1 MIKILQV
8 KKVDATKGSIINSL
22 LIYTI
27 PLILST
33 LMQDMF
39 NTIDMIVLARMADS
53 AAYASVGSTSSIT
66 SLIVNTF
73 FGLSV
78 GVKIMLSRYYGAG
91 NEIGAKKTVST
102 AVISSFVLGII
113 IAVVGIIFA
122 PVFVSLTNTPAECV
136 QGATLYIRLYVGV
149 APAIMVYNFGSA
161 ILRSLGDS
169 QRPLYYIIFCGLL
182 NVVLNVILC
191 FVLEQ
196 KVAAVAIATA
206 ASHILGAI
214 LVLIRLTKLEGIGR
228 IEFWKLEW
236 DTTTFGKIL
245 RYGFP
250 VALANSLFP
259 IANLQ
264 IQTAVNSFGVSA
276 MAGSA
281 AATTIEKVPSAFA
294 SGFGAS
300 TVAFLGQNIGAQ
312 KPDRV
317 RKSFFSCF
325 TIGTL
330 ATGFVGVL
338 LYLSA
343 DFWLSI
349 IQPDDM
355 LAVEYAKIKMFYI
368 LLFYFFGGITN
379 ILSGGLAAFGYTVL
393 NSITSVV
400 SVLGLRTLWMI
411 FVYPRYETFHVLMA
425 CYLVS
430 YIVRAAL
437 YIMFFLIVYKR
448 YQKGKYS
455 KV

>member
-1 MIKILQV
+1 MTYGLAKEAGMNIGYAWCDDVLPESQVYLMPSIKGCYVMPRNNYLE
-8 KKVDATKGSIINSL
+8 
-22 LIYTI
+22 LIRR
-27 PLILST
+27 
-33 LMQDMF
+33 
-39 NTIDMIVLARMADS
+39 V
-53 AAYASVGSTSSIT
+53 
-66 SLIVNTF
+66 
-73 FGLSV
+73 
-78 GVKIMLSRYYGAG
+78 
-91 NEIGAKKTVST
+91 E
-102 AVISSFVLGII
+102 
-113 IAVVGIIFA
+113 
-122 PVFVSLTNTPAECV
+122 E
-136 QGATLYIRLYVGV
+136 GATLYIRLYVGV
-149 APAIMVYNFGSA
+149 APAIMVYNFGAA

-214 LVLIRLTKLEGIGR
+214 LVLIRLTRLDGIGK
-228 IEFWKLEW
+228 IEFRKLEW

-264 IQTAVNSFGVSA
+264 IQTAINSFGVSA

-294 SGFGAS
+294 GGFGAS
-300 TVAFLGQNIGAQ
+300 TTAFIGQNIGAQ

-317 RKSFFSCF
+317 KKSFFSCF

-330 ATGFVGVL
+330 LTGIVGVL
-338 LYLSA
+338 LYLSS

-349 IQPDDM
+349 IQPND
-355 LAVEYAKIKMFYI
+355 LVAVEYAKIKMFYV
-368 LLFYFFGGITN
+368 LLFYGFGGVTN
-379 ILSGGLAAFGYTVL
+379 ILAGGLSAFGYTVL

-400 SVLGLRTLWMI
+400 SVLGLRTMWMVLI
-411 FVYPRYETFHVLMA
+411 YPRYETFHVLMA
-425 CYLVS
+425 CYLAS
-430 YIVRAAL
+430 YIVRALL
-437 YIMFFLIVYKR
+437 YAIFFTLVYKR

-455 KV
+455 RI